1 MTRKTGKT
9 GRLYRIEWA
18 NPYTQPPD
26 GAPRVLA
33 EMFVP
38 HTPGSQNWTPA
49 EIEAFPHSLGGGY
62 SVFSRHVSPPP
73 RELPI
78 ESLAKVRRKRLA
90 RRVNA
95 KVPLFAEHFTQVEL
109 NRKPDYY
116 DGITNPEI
124 EQRREAR
131 IEEEHAEWQEFWSR
145 PNQLVVYGQEP
156 EACRQLAEQ
165 LWQETRNIRDRL
177 ARRQEQAGG

>member
-1 MTRKTGKT
+1 MTRKTG
-9 GRLYRIEWA
+9 RLYTIEWA

-38 HTPGSQNWTPA
+38 NKPGQGNRTPA
-49 EIEAFPHSLGGGY
+49 EIEAFPLSMGGGY

-73 RELPI
+73 RELSI
-78 ESLAKVRRKRLA
+78 QSLAKVRRKRLA

-95 KVPLFAEHFTQVEL
+95 KVPMFAEHFTQAEI
-109 NRKPDYY
+109 NRKPGYY
-116 DGITNPEI
+116 AGITDPDI
-124 EQRREAR
+124 EQRRTAR

-145 PNQLVVYGQEP
+145 PNRLVVYGQEP
-156 EACRQLAEQ
+156 EACRQRAEQ
-165 LWQETRNIRDRL
+165 LWKETQAVRERL
-177 ARRQEQAGG
+177 SRRQEQSNG

>member
-1 MTRKTGKT
+1 MTRKSGKT
-9 GRLYRIEWA
+9 GRLYTIEWS
-18 NPYTQPPD
+18 NPYSQPPN

-38 HTPGSQNWTPA
+38 NEPGKPTQTPA
-49 EIEAFPHSLGGGY
+49 EIETFPRSLGGGY
-62 SVFSRHVSPPP
+62 SLTSRHVSPPP
-73 RELPI
+73 REL
-78 ESLAKVRRKRLA
+78 SKDTLARVRRKRLA

-95 KVPLFAEHFTQVEL
+95 KVPLFAEHFTEVEL

-116 DGITNPEI
+116 DGITDPGI
-124 EQRREAR
+124 EQRRKAR

-156 EACRQLAEQ
+156 EACRQHAEQ
-165 LWQETRNIRDRL
+165 LWQETRGIRERL
-177 ARRQEQAGG
+177 SRRQEQVNG